1 MFLMELRRG
10 VFRLS
15 VGGGGSEGS
24 RGFDFVVVFVSDID
38 LALFIQSSQQMIF
51 FLSHLLIIGTD
62 ISISFDFL
70 RVVCGNKLP
79 RFFF

>member
-24 RGFDFVVVFVSDID
+24 RGFDFLD
-38 LALFIQSSQQMIF
+38 
-51 FLSHLLIIGTD
+51 
-62 ISISFDFL
+62 
-70 RVVCGNKLP
+70 
-79 RFFF
+79 